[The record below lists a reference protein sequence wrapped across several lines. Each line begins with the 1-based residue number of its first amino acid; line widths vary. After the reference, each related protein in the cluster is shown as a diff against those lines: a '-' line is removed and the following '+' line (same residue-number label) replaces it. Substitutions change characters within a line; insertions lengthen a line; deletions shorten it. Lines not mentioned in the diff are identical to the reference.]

1 MMAHAQRI
9 PQALEYTEIYDFI
22 EELTTDGVIQ
32 SNAAIK
38 PYSRNYIA
46 QVLLQ
51 AQQNDSLLTKRQK
64 EDLHFYMQDY
74 ALELDTIPDYKIY
87 GHDNVCQWR
96 SNNPRTDS
104 IKKAN
109 YKCDFN
115 LALVDPSL
123 HLITKDKNFKMRVKP
138 ILGMDIY
145 ASKKGMITR
154 RSYGA

>member
-46 QVLLQ
+46 HLLLQ
-51 AQQNDSLLTKRQK
+51 AHQNDSLLNKRQK

-74 ALELDTIPDYKIY
+74 ALELDTIPNYKIY

-104 IKKAN
+104 IKKAK
-109 YKCDFN
+109 YKYKFE
-115 LALVDPSL
+115 V
-123 HLITKDKNFKMRVKP
+123 KN
-138 ILGMDIY
+138 
-145 ASKKGMITR
+145 
-154 RSYGA
+154 